1 MAKTTKTQFE
11 PFLDGQ
17 VDLWTLNELRQ
28 PVRIQSGIRFQ
39 ERVVG
44 SVRYYEAELA
54 GHQVERVIRIPRLIG
69 MDLRLDGCFAVIGSQ
84 QYQIAR
90 TQVIPD
96 TLPPCIDLT
105 LEQASMLLNFD
116 SSQPGA
122 GGRF

>member
-1 MAKTTKTQFE
+1 MAKTTRTQFE
-11 PFLDGQ
+11 AFLDGQ
-17 VDLWTLNELRQ
+17 VDLWSLDEGKR

-54 GHQVERVIRIPRLIG
+54 GHQVERVIRIPRLLG
-69 MDLRLDGCFAVIGSQ
+69 SRLRLDGCFAVIGGQ

-96 TLPPCIDLT
+96 TFPPCIDLT
-105 LEQASMLLNFD
+105 LEQASVLLSFD
-116 SSQPGA
+116 SCQPGA